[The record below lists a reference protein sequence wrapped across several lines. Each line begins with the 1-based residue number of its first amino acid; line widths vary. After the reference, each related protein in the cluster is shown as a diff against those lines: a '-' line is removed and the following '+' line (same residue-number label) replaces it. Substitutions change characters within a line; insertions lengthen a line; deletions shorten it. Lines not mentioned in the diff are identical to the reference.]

1 MPGDINSKDDELQR
15 IRRNLEKLRDEIFG
29 LKLLQVDIS
38 EIAALNEKIDT
49 LSSKISEQI
58 NQLMNRDIHEIK
70 SSLNDLKKDL
80 TKINTQLRVI
90 QKEIQ
95 NTKGL
100 LVELLMSNSLEI
112 TRKIDEIKEEITK
125 KKDKK

>member
-15 IRRNLEKLRDEIFG
+15 IRRNLEKLRDEIFD

>member
-1 MPGDINSKDDELQR
+1 MPSDINSKDGELQR

-49 LSSKISEQI
+49 LSSKILEQI

-112 TRKIDEIKEEITK
+112 SRKIDEIKEEITK
-125 KKDKK
+125 KKNKK

>member
-1 MPGDINSKDDELQR
+1 MPSDINSKDGELQR

-49 LSSKISEQI
+49 LSSKILEQI

-100 LVELLMSNSLEI
+100 SVELLMSNSLEI
-112 TRKIDEIKEEITK
+112 SRKIDEIKEEITK
-125 KKDKK
+125 KKNKK

>member
-15 IRRNLEKLRDEIFG
+15 IRRNLEKLRDEIFS

-49 LSSKISEQI
+49 LSSKILEQI

-95 NTKGL
+95 NTKSL